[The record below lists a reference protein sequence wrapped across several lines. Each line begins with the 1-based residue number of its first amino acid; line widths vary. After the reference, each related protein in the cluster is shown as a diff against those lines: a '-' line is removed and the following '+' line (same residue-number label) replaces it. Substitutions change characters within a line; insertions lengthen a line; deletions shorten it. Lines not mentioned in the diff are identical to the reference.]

1 MFQNMGG
8 DLQQK
13 NKNSGNNDL
22 RLIYLCSDHAWSLR
36 ANCFN
41 ALEDVDG
48 TLQLHPFQRE
58 EETNECASTSAAITV
73 DYKIRARKTE
83 W

>member
-1 MFQNMGG
+1 MKSPATKK
-8 DLQQK
+8 LK
-13 NKNSGNNDL
+13 L
-22 RLIYLCSDHAWSLR
+22 TYLCSDHAWSLG
-36 ANCFN
+36 ANRFN